1 MTTEEKKKQ
10 LINEKNHDF
19 NSLRMLTEV
28 LRGKGGCP
36 WDMEQ
41 THESIRNDIIEET
54 YEVVEAIDNSDPKL
68 LREELGDVLFQVM
81 FHSRIEEEAGRFS
94 VDDVINEVCEKMISR
109 HPHVFGDVKV
119 GGSGEVL
126 DNWETI
132 KKAEKDRKTVKE
144 SMQSVPK
151 QLPSLMRT
159 RNVVKKAKNDGFD
172 FAVTENDII
181 SLAEKLKTAQ
191 GDERE
196 ELITDI
202 VFASVVLSDGAD
214 IEKHLGEKTDEFIN
228 DYKDK
233 GVNNET

>member
-1 MTTEEKKKQ
+1 M
-10 LINEKNHDF
+10 
-19 NSLRMLTEV
+19 
-28 LRGKGGCP
+28 
-36 WDMEQ
+36 
-41 THESIRNDIIEET
+41 
-54 YEVVEAIDNSDPKL
+54 
-68 LREELGDVLFQVM
+68 
-81 FHSRIEEEAGRFS
+81 
-94 VDDVINEVCEKMISR
+94 
-109 HPHVFGDVKV
+109 
-119 GGSGEVL
+119 
-126 DNWETI
+126 
-132 KKAEKDRKTVKE
+132 
-144 SMQSVPK
+144 
-151 QLPSLMRT
+151 
-159 RNVVKKAKNDGFD
+159 KKAKKDGFD

>member
-1 MTTEEKKKQ
+1 
-10 LINEKNHDF
+10 
-19 NSLRMLTEV
+19 
-28 LRGKGGCP
+28 
-36 WDMEQ
+36 
-41 THESIRNDIIEET
+41 
-54 YEVVEAIDNSDPKL
+54 
-68 LREELGDVLFQVM
+68 
-81 FHSRIEEEAGRFS
+81 
-94 VDDVINEVCEKMISR
+94 
-109 HPHVFGDVKV
+109 
-119 GGSGEVL
+119 
-126 DNWETI
+126 
-132 KKAEKDRKTVKE
+132 
-144 SMQSVPK
+144 MQSVPK

-159 RNVVKKAKNDGFD
+159 RKVVKKAKKDGFD
-172 FAVTENDII
+172 FAVTEDDII

>member
-1 MTTEEKKKQ
+1 
-10 LINEKNHDF
+10 
-19 NSLRMLTEV
+19 
-28 LRGKGGCP
+28 
-36 WDMEQ
+36 
-41 THESIRNDIIEET
+41 
-54 YEVVEAIDNSDPKL
+54 
-68 LREELGDVLFQVM
+68 
-81 FHSRIEEEAGRFS
+81 
-94 VDDVINEVCEKMISR
+94 
-109 HPHVFGDVKV
+109 
-119 GGSGEVL
+119 
-126 DNWETI
+126 
-132 KKAEKDRKTVKE
+132 
-144 SMQSVPK
+144 MQSVPK

-159 RNVVKKAKNDGFD
+159 RKVVKKAKKDGFD

-202 VFASVVLSDGAD
+202 VFNTVVLSDGAD